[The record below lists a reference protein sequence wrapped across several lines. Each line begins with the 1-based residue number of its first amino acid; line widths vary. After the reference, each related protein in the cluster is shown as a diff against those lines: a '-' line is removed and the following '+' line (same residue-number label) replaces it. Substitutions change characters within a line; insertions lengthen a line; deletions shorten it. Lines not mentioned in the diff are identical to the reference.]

1 MKKIL
6 CMCLAFIFLLTA
18 FSGCSIIQFGNE
30 SHNNTHKDT
39 ESEFDTQLQT
49 LCDES
54 NSEPENELQESPAED
69 FEYVI
74 LEDGTVSITKYIG
87 GKYDVILPSSIDNK
101 AITDIGPNSFSYT
114 DIRTIS
120 LPNSIITIQH
130 NAFNKCENLY
140 QVNLSQN
147 LILIGDY
154 AFSECTMLSEITLPE
169 SLTSLGSYCFYKCS
183 SLKHITIPSNAINEK
198 NGRVF
203 LDSGLETIILSEGIK
218 VIPAD
223 FFSNTNVKEI
233 VLPSTIEEIGSGVF
247 KNCKSL
253 NKIELNKGLV
263 KIGVNSFAYTNIK
276 EIIIPNTVEQVYETS
291 FYNCISLE
299 KVKFEGN
306 APTNYIY
313 VYFDPYPG
321 AGDAKYTIYYH
332 QDAEGFTTPEWNG
345 YPTEIW

>member
-1 MKKIL
+1 MKKLL
-6 CMCLAFIFLLTA
+6 CISVCLALLLTV
-18 FSGCSIIQFGNE
+18 FTGCNE
-30 SHNNTHKDT
+30 ILEGDSSDILENTEGEADLGQQGTDT
-39 ESEFDTQLQT
+39 ESG
-49 LCDES
+49 
-54 NSEPENELQESPAED
+54 LQESPAED
-69 FEYVI
+69 FEYKI
-74 LEDGTVSITKYIG
+74 MDDGTISIIRYIG
-87 GKYDVILPSSIDNK
+87 SKSDVVIPAIIDHK
-101 AITDIGPNSFSYT
+101 IITDIGQSSFSQT

-120 LPNSIITIQH
+120 LPDSITAIQH
-130 NAFNKCENLY
+130 NAFNKCKNLY

-147 LILIGDY
+147 LIFIGDY
-154 AFSECTMLSEITLPE
+154 AFSECSSLSEIILPE
-169 SLTSLGSYCFYKCS
+169 SLKSLGSYCFYKCL

-198 NGRVF
+198 NGRAF
-203 LDSGLETIILSEGIK
+203 LDSGLETITLSEGIK

-223 FFSNTNVKEI
+223 FFSNTNIKEI

-253 NKIELNKGLV
+253 NKIELNKGLAR
-263 KIGVNSFAYTNIK
+263 IGVNSFAYTNIK